1 MNKSSVKTWMRRNK
15 FSPTGYGSNWRNCI
29 FRGSFKKTSRLYR
42 VRRQSNEW
50 VVDIGETTATFDRW
64 ANSTITTLPMKFF
77 MRHGWPFDAGMCG
90 NGKMPDVSK
99 TLWAKL
105 TPTTKLRGESIASVP
120 LERRVRRLTSA
131 DF

>member
-15 FSPTGYGSNWRNCI
+15 FSPIGYGTNWRNCI
-29 FRGSFKKTSRLYR
+29 FRGSFKKSSRLYR

-90 NGKMPDVSK
+90 NGKIPDVSK

-105 TPTTKLRGESIASVP
+105 TPRKSLAATATVKN
-120 LERRVRRLTSA
+120 SA
-131 DF
+131 